1 MNPSQLIAALN
12 ALTFGDLERLRSKLA
27 EAADA
32 CRGIGQDDLAARLD
46 EAGSALGSGD
56 VKTYRRQVETV
67 ISRLGHL
74 R

>member
-12 ALTFGDLERLRSKLA
+12 ALTFGDLARLRSKLA

-32 CRGIGQDDLAARLD
+32 CRRIGQEDLAARL
-46 EAGSALGSGD
+46 EQAGSALESGD
-56 VKTYRRQVETV
+56 LKTYRRQVETV